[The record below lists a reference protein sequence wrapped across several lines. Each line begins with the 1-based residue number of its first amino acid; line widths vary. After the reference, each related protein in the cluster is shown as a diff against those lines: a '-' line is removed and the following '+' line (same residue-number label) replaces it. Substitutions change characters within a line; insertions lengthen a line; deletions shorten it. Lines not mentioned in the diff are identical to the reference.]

1 MSLESDAAEPRGT
14 QQDNQEEGLRLASLN
29 LSATDFSAF
38 SISTQ
43 NFNSP
48 TNFNSFTGFNL
59 NAQGFNPNAQGF
71 NPNAQGFNPYDRS
84 AMTQPG
90 FDQRAFNPQVFNPQQ
105 NSDQTFGYPP
115 QMQRDPWQQYRMEAY
130 APTRFDQFSP
140 NQGYFPQGRNDF
152 WGNYWSAY
160 FREAD
165 RRGYRPPAP
174 QDYPDQPNPTNRRP
188 RYEAPDNPNA
198 PPQQYTGT
206 RMPMEPVTDASIVND
221 ISKRRNGER
230 VDPVYV
236 GIDNRESYKAQD
248 GTKKIR
254 NAPAWLDRPAA
265 QAYLMINEELAPLG
279 KKLMPASHCADCA
292 NINSLGRTNTQQAI
306 ASGLRAAPGNSEHER
321 GAALDVKNF
330 NDPDVARLLRK
341 YGFVQGNLSRPNV
354 PIPNDAH
361 HFSFDIRN
369 ASKVAQMWE
378 QSTARTRFAR
388 YENAPNNRTNT
399 RPVLEAENQPQPEY
413 QPNYPPQDRL
423 PRRMRS

>member
-14 QQDNQEEGLRLASLN
+14 QQDNQAEGVRLASLN
-29 LSATDFSAF
+29 FSATDYSAF

-43 NFNSP
+43 SFNSP
-48 TNFNSFTGFNL
+48 TNFM
-59 NAQGFNPNAQGF
+59 AP
-71 NPNAQGFNPYDRS
+71 QGFNPYERP
-84 AMTQPG
+84 TVNQPG
-90 FDQRAFNPQVFNPQQ
+90 FNQPGFIQPCFNQQVFAPQQ
-105 NSDQTFGYPP
+105 RFDQTFGYPP
-115 QMQRDPWQQYRMEAY
+115 QMQRDPWQQYRMEAL
-130 APTRFDQFSP
+130 PP
-140 NQGYFPQGRNDF
+140 NQNYFPQGRNDF

-165 RRGYRPPAP
+165 RRGYRPPQP
-174 QDYPDQPNPTNRRP
+174 QDYPTQPNQRRP
-188 RYEAPDNPNA
+188 RYEGPDA
-198 PPQQYTGT
+198 PPNNEPYQSTGT
-206 RMPMEPVTDASIVND
+206 RNPMEPVTDASIVND

-236 GIDNRESYKAQD
+236 GIDNRESYKGPD
-248 GTKKIR
+248 GKKHIR

-279 KKLMPASHCADCA
+279 KKLLPASHCADCA

-369 ASKVAQMWE
+369 ASKIAQMWD
-378 QSTARTRFAR
+378 QSTARTRFAKF
-388 YENAPNNRTNT
+388 ENAPNNRPNN
-399 RPVLEAENQPQPEY
+399 RPVMEAENQPEY
-413 QPNYPPQDRL
+413 QPQYMPQDRI

>member
-1 MSLESDAAEPRGT
+1 MSLERDAAEPRST
-14 QQDNQEEGLRLASLN
+14 QQDNQSEGLRLASLN
-29 LSATDFSAF
+29 LSATDYSAF

-43 NFNSP
+43 SLNSP
-48 TNFNSFTGFNL
+48 NNFYQSVNGFNQ
-59 NAQGFNPNAQGF
+59 NATLGFNPDQIF
-71 NPNAQGFNPYDRS
+71 N
-84 AMTQPG
+84 QP
-90 FDQRAFNPQVFNPQQ
+90 QRL
-105 NSDQTFGYPP
+105 DQTFGYPP

-130 APTRFDQFSP
+130 APTSFDQFGR

-152 WGNYWSAY
+152 WGNYWAAY

-174 QDYPDQPNPTNRRP
+174 QDYPMPPNSRRP
-188 RYEAPDNPNA
+188 RYEAPDSPTA
-198 PPQQYTGT
+198 PPYQQTGT
-206 RMPMEPVTDASIVND
+206 RMPMEPVDDPRIVGGTDENGKVWKWDLSP
-221 ISKRRNGER
+221 RRNGEK

-236 GIDNRESYKAQD
+236 GVDNRESYKDDD
-248 GTKKIR
+248 GKKKIR

-265 QAYLMINEELAPLG
+265 QAYLMINEELAALG

-306 ASGLRAAPGNSEHER
+306 ATGLAARPGNSEHER
-321 GAALDVKNF
+321 GAALDVKNY

-369 ASKVAQMWE
+369 ATKVAQMWE
-378 QSTARTRFAR
+378 QSTAKSRVAR
-388 YENAPNNRTNT
+388 YENAPQNRPNQ
-399 RPVLEAENQPQPEY
+399 RPVMEAEYQPEY
-413 QPNYPPQDRL
+413 PPNYPPQDRL